1 MFSNS
6 VRFGIKAVFYTC
18 FSNLLGLVSRETFLR
33 NALRAT
39 CFNNEG
45 DYTYGDLQFKRLL
58 KLHFKVEVFKVAW
71 LFARANFSP
80 LRFITRDNPLEY

>member
-1 MFSNS
+1 M
-6 VRFGIKAVFYTC
+6 
-18 FSNLLGLVSRETFLR
+18 SRETFLR

-58 KLHFKVEVFKVAW
+58 KLHFKVEVFTVAW
-71 LFARANFSP
+71 LLAKANSS
-80 LRFITRDNPLEY
+80 REIIHWNI